1 MRIIESKEQP
11 RPDRRA
17 HERNAIREPAKIY
30 EIDGGRYV
38 SGETID
44 ASAGGVRVVV
54 ESFRE
59 LIEGARV
66 LVAVGWNNGVVV
78 PRRDMI
84 SSTVVRSVRVD
95 GAKQELALRF
105 DRAIPGIALSA
116 A

>member
-1 MRIIESKEQP
+1 MHIIESKEQP

-30 EIDGGRYV
+30 EIDIGRFV

-44 ASAGGVRVVV
+44 ASAGGLRVVV
-54 ESFRE
+54 DSFRE
-59 LIEGARV
+59 VKEGARV
-66 LVAVGWNNGVVV
+66 LVAVGWNNSVVV

-84 SSTVVRSVRVD
+84 SSTVVRCVQVD
-95 GAKQELALRF
+95 GAKLELALRF
-105 DRAIPGIALSA
+105 DKAIPGIALSA